1 MYDLLENFTLIAKAD
16 YRWCIDFLGFWNTRN
31 DMLVVVFEN
40 RVVSII
46 AVIDRRG
53 SFSPSHSFTK
63 ADISNLSFVCNYHL
77 SVEDDHLVQ
86 DQSGGALSNDV
97 EMYWDFACEVAG
109 SEMWLIQKNENGA
122 LFISTVS
129 QRNGMQHLSIFSDCC
144 NRPTRLLSC
153 ISQKAVMAVYEH
165 EDLRLNRTRIWQALV
180 FEKGA
185 RKQKPVEFIGQGLC
199 WGCNGKYLLIWSA
212 QENRR
217 NQVELYLTSRL
228 VPDQVSGSLIAISIG
243 FGVISLKAQ
252 FLNKEVIGGEMVD
265 HGAPL
270 IALLVTRSNG
280 TSLLIWDCYIN
291 DIIMEKDLTIEQVN
305 LMIILIVIKFHF

>member
-1 MYDLLENFTLIAKAD
+1 
-16 YRWCIDFLGFWNTRN
+16 
-31 DMLVVVFEN
+31 MLVVVFEN

-63 ADISNLSFVCNYHL
+63 DDISNLSFVCNYHL
-77 SVEDDHLVQ
+77 SMEDDHVVDDHVVQ
-86 DQSGGALSNDV
+86 DQTGGGVLSNDV

-109 SEMWLIQKNENGA
+109 SEMWIIQKNENGA
-122 LFISTVS
+122 LSISTVS

-153 ISQKAVMAVYEH
+153 ISQRAVMAVYEH
-165 EDLRLNRTRIWQALV
+165 EEDLRLNRTRIWRALV

-185 RKQKPVEFIGQGLC
+185 KKQKPVELTGQGLC
-199 WGCNGKYLLIWSA
+199 WGCNGKYLLIWSS
-212 QENRR
+212 QESKR

-228 VPDQVSGSLIAISIG
+228 DPEEVPEPLISISIG

-252 FLNKEVIGGEMVD
+252 FLNKEVVGGEVAD
-265 HGAPL
+265 HGVPL

-305 LMIILIVIKFHF
+305 LMII